1 MGAVLIFFRG
11 NSMNFNVLNLASKY
25 YRYIHSLGVVLIV
38 SIIGSSFAYS
48 IPALDLRS
56 MKDFAIIAGSTIT
69 GVPPVMIKGNVGLSP
84 AAGSFVIGFDGTD
97 VDGNLY
103 VVDASGPPGSINDAT
118 LMQTAKSDLTIAY
131 NDAAGRTPVP
141 TGDFL
146 NPGGGDIGGLNLVP
160 GLYKFTS
167 AAGITGSDVTLTGGP
182 NDVWIFQI
190 ASSLNLGSGIK
201 VILAGGA
208 QAANIFW
215 QVGTSAT
222 LGTYSTFK
230 GTILADQSIS
240 LGTGATIDGRSL
252 AFEGAVTMGSGVT
265 TNRSDLASGPI
276 FSSDKS
282 QLNFGN
288 VSVGSSKQDS
298 VTITNIGTADLI
310 MDSVRSSNIV
320 FTVTPNN
327 ATIAPNASKK
337 YYVTFTPTAAGLKNA
352 FVYFYHND
360 PDKKDS
366 ISLSGTGVTAPI
378 FTVNPTSL
386 NFGNVAIGNSKKDSV
401 TVTNTGTA
409 NLIISSVTSSNT
421 SFTVTPLTGTIAPG
435 GSQKYYVTFTP
446 VLNGSN
452 SGKVYFN
459 HNDPSLKDSISVSG
473 VSVAPI
479 FTVNPQSLNFGNVLI
494 GVSKKDSVTVTNTGT
509 SDLIITSMTR
519 SNTSYSFTPSNGTI
533 APGASMKFYIT
544 FAPLTDGLKSGY
556 IYFNHND
563 VSLKDSISVTGTG
576 VSPRFTANPTVLNFG
591 DVVNGTSKLD
601 SIIVSNVGTYNLI
614 ISNVT
619 SSNGLFVVTP
629 ANFVVAP
636 GTSKTFY
643 VTFSPLVDGIQNGA
657 IYFYHNASSIRSTV
671 VVSGNGVSPKF
682 SVNPNSLNFG
692 NVVLGSDSTKSVTV
706 TNTGTSAL
714 IINNMTSSN
723 GQFTVDPT
731 PITILPGAAYN
742 IDITFAP
749 LSDGLKTGYIY
760 FYHNASNLKDSVSV
774 SGTGVSPRFTVT
786 PTHVDFGE
794 VRNGTDK
801 TEFVTVT
808 NTGTSNLVISSVTSD
823 NAVYTVSQSDGAIAP
838 GASEIF
844 YITFSPLVDGLQTG
858 NIYFNHNAAT
868 MQDIVTVSGTG
879 ISPIFSVNLNNLDFG
894 DVRNHT
900 TKTLPVTVTNIG
912 TASLNISSITSNNPL
927 FTIVSQSGGP
937 IAPGESE
944 IIYITFSPL
953 VDGLQSGNIY
963 FNHDAANMQNIVTVS
978 GTGVSSKFS
987 INLNNIDFG
996 EVRNGTTKTDFVIIT
1011 NTGTA
1016 SLNISDIISSND
1028 VFTVDPEFASI
1039 APGATM
1045 KIYITFAPIVDG
1057 LQNGIIYFNHDAL
1070 NMQNTITVTGTGV
1083 SPHLSFNRLYIDFG
1097 DVLVGDSKLDSVMVY
1112 NTGRYELIIF
1122 STTSTY
1128 KLFTVTPAGG
1138 TLAPGDSMLFYI
1150 RFTPI
1155 ENGLRKG
1162 YVYFNDT
1169 DNDQNFPVSLK
1180 GVGVSPKFAI
1190 MPSSLNFGMV
1200 KVGKTKMDS
1209 VMVTNT
1215 GNMNLIISQIV
1226 SVDDVFA
1233 ISPGVASIAPGESKK
1248 FYVTFTPKVDG
1259 LVFSFLNF
1267 IHNAPNKNDWYSV
1280 TGIGGDDGQ
1289 SPVFF
1294 ANVSSLDFGTLVLG
1308 DKKQLSVKVT
1318 NKGLTDLLISEILST
1333 NAHYTVS
1340 QSSGVIPPGA
1350 SQDFFITF
1358 EPTVIGRVDAQIRF
1372 THNAG
1377 IDIVNVTGNAIDVM
1391 TISDARKLPLG
1402 TEFAIEGIVTRSAG
1416 SYTRVQDP
1424 TAAITLVQHSG
1435 AFFDEVAGDR
1445 IKMGDRVR
1453 IQGVMSELDYLMVV
1467 NGTDLVAFERL
1478 SRSNVLPIPQIV
1490 TLAEVAAN
1498 GEKYE
1503 SELINVVELTIQNVG
1518 DATFLASTTYLTTDP
1533 SDKTN
1538 TVVIRIGNTADT
1550 YMDGM
1555 PMFETGTFVGVL
1567 GQSSLNDPAKGY
1579 QLTPVLSTDLFFVV
1593 SGVLDNENA
1602 SVFSLSDNYPNPFSK
1617 SSTIEFNLIK
1627 PDFVTL
1633 KIMDVLGNT
1642 VKTLVEGY
1650 VEAGSHS
1657 VTYFVDEN
1665 SQVQGSGT
1673 YFYRLDV
1680 GKYSSTKQMLLVK

>member
-1 MGAVLIFFRG
+1 MRAVLFFFRG
-11 NSMNFNVLNLASKY
+11 NSMNFNFLNLASKY

-56 MKDFAIIAGSTIT
+56 MQDFAIIAGSTIT
-69 GVPPVMIKGNVGLSP
+69 GIPPVMIKGNVGLSP
-84 AAGSFVIGFDGTD
+84 AAGSFVIGFDGTN
-97 VDGNLY
+97 VTDGFIY
-103 VVDASGPPGSINDAT
+103 VVDASGPLGSINDAT

-146 NPGGGDIGGLNLVP
+146 NPGAGNIGGLNLVP

-167 AAGITGSDVTLTGGP
+167 DAAITGSDVTLTGGP

-190 ASSLNLGSGIK
+190 ATSLNLGSGIK

-252 AFEGAVTMGSGVT
+252 AFEAAVTMGSGVT

-282 QLNFGN
+282 NLNFGN
-288 VSVGSSKQDS
+288 VNVGSSKKDS
-298 VTITNIGTADLI
+298 VTIKNIGTANLI
-310 MDSVRSSNIV
+310 IDSVRSSNVV

-327 ATIAPNASKK
+327 ATLAPGATKK

-366 ISLSGTGVTAPI
+366 ISLSGTGATAPI

-386 NFGNVAIGNSKKDSV
+386 NFGNVLNGSNKMDSV
-401 TVTNTGTA
+401 VVKNIGTA
-409 NLIISSVTSSNT
+409 NLIITSVASSNNLY
-421 SFTVTPLTGTIAPG
+421 TVTPGNGTIVPG
-435 GSQKYYVTFTP
+435 ALMKFYVTFAPITDGIK
-446 VLNGSN
+446 NGY
-452 SGKVYFN
+452 VYFN
-459 HNDPSLKDSISVSG
+459 HN
-473 VSVAPI
+473 
-479 FTVNPQSLNFGNVLI
+479 
-494 GVSKKDSVTVTNTGT
+494 
-509 SDLIITSMTR
+509 
-519 SNTSYSFTPSNGTI
+519 
-533 APGASMKFYIT
+533 AST
-544 FAPLTDGLKSGY
+544 T
-556 IYFNHND
+556 
-563 VSLKDSISVTGTG
+563 KDSISVTGTG
-576 VSPRFTANPTVLNFG
+576 VSPKFTANPMSIDFGNVVL
-591 DVVNGTSKLD
+591 GTNELD
-601 SIIVSNVGTYNLI
+601 SIIVTNTGTSNLI

-619 SSNGLFVVTP
+619 SATAAYKVTP
-629 ANFVVAP
+629 VNGTLTP

-643 VTFSPLVDGIQNGA
+643 VKFTPLVDGPYQGA
-657 IYFYHNASSIRSTV
+657 IYFYHNASALRTTV
-671 VVSGNGVSPKF
+671 VVSGTGVSPKF
-682 SVNPNSLNFG
+682 SVNPNNLNYG
-692 NVVLGSDSTKSVTV
+692 NVVLGTNSTKSVTV

-714 IINNMTSSN
+714 VINNITSSN
-723 GQFTVDPT
+723 GQFTVNPS
-731 PITILPGAAYN
+731 PQTIQPGQSH
-742 IDITFAP
+742 IFDITFAP
-749 LSDGLKTGYIY
+749 LTDGLKNGYIY
-760 FYHNASNLKDSVSV
+760 FIHNASTLKDSISV
-774 SGTGVSPRFTVT
+774 IGTGVSPKFSVT

-794 VRNGTDK
+794 VRNGTNK

-808 NTGTSNLVISSVTSD
+808 NTGTSNLVISSVTSG
-823 NAVYTVSQSDGAIAP
+823 NAVYSVTQSDGAIAP

-844 YITFSPLVDGLQTG
+844 YITFAPLVDGLQTG

-868 MQDIVTVSGTG
+868 VQDIVTASGTG
-879 ISPIFSVNLNNLDFG
+879 ISPVFSVNLNNLDFG

-900 TKTLPVTVTNIG
+900 SKTESVTVTNIG
-912 TASLNISSITSNNPL
+912 TASLNISSVTSNNPL
-927 FTIVSQSGGP
+927 FTVVSQSGGP
-937 IAPGESE
+937 IAPGASE
-944 IIYITFSPL
+944 IFYITFSPL

-1016 SLNISDIISSND
+1016 SLNISDIISSNE
-1028 VFTVDPEFASI
+1028 VFTVDPESASI

-1045 KIYITFAPIVDG
+1045 KIFVTFAPLVDG

-1070 NMQNTITVTGTGV
+1070 NMQNMITVSGTGI
-1083 SPHLSFNRLYIDFG
+1083 SPHLSFDRLYIDFG
-1097 DVLVGDSKLDSVMVY
+1097 DVLVGDSQLVSGSKLDSVTVT
-1112 NTGRYELIIF
+1112 NTGRYELVIF

-1138 TLAPGDSMLFYI
+1138 TLAPGDSMKFYI

-1169 DNDQNFPVSLK
+1169 DDDRNFPVSLK
-1180 GVGVSPKFAI
+1180 GVGVAPKFKILA
-1190 MPSSLNFGMV
+1190 SSLNFGMV

-1215 GNMNLIISQIV
+1215 GNMNLVINQIV
-1226 SVDDVFA
+1226 SVNDVFT
-1233 ISPGVASIAPGESKK
+1233 ISPGIASIAPGDSKK
-1248 FYVTFTPKVDG
+1248 FYISFTPKADG
-1259 LVFSFLNF
+1259 LVFSFINF

-1294 ANVSSLDFGTLVLG
+1294 ANVSGLDFGTLVLG
-1308 DKKQLSVKVT
+1308 NKKQLSVKVT

-1333 NAHYTVS
+1333 NSHYTVS

-1350 SQDFFITF
+1350 SQDLFITF
-1358 EPTVIGRVDAQIRF
+1358 EPTVIGRLDAQIKF

-1377 IDIVNVTGNAIDVM
+1377 IDIVNVTGNAIEVM
-1391 TISDARKLPLG
+1391 TISDARKLPFG

-1416 SYTRVQDP
+1416 SYTRMQDQ

-1453 IQGVMSELDYLMVV
+1453 IQGVISEIDYLMVV

-1478 SRSNVLPIPQIV
+1478 SRSNPLPIPV
-1490 TLAEVAAN
+1490 KLTLAEVAAN
-1498 GEKYE
+1498 GEQYE
-1503 SELINVVELTIQNVG
+1503 SELINIVELTILDVG
-1518 DATFLASTTYLTTDP
+1518 DATFLPSTTYLTTDP

-1538 TVVIRIGNTADT
+1538 TVAIRIGNSADT
-1550 YMDGM
+1550 FMDGM

-1567 GQSSLNDPAKGY
+1567 SQSSLNNPAKGY
-1579 QLTPVLSTDLFFVV
+1579 QLTPVLSTDLFFVL

-1602 SVFSLSDNYPNPFSK
+1602 NVFSLSDNYPNPFSK

-1657 VTYFVDEN
+1657 VTYVIDDN
-1665 SQVQGSGT
+1665 SKIQGSGI

>member
-1 MGAVLIFFRG
+1 
-11 NSMNFNVLNLASKY
+11 
-25 YRYIHSLGVVLIV
+25 
-38 SIIGSSFAYS
+38 
-48 IPALDLRS
+48 
-56 MKDFAIIAGSTIT
+56 
-69 GVPPVMIKGNVGLSP
+69 
-84 AAGSFVIGFDGTD
+84 
-97 VDGNLY
+97 
-103 VVDASGPPGSINDAT
+103 
-118 LMQTAKSDLTIAY
+118 
-131 NDAAGRTPVP
+131 
-141 TGDFL
+141 
-146 NPGGGDIGGLNLVP
+146 
-160 GLYKFTS
+160 
-167 AAGITGSDVTLTGGP
+167 
-182 NDVWIFQI
+182 
-190 ASSLNLGSGIK
+190 
-201 VILAGGA
+201 
-208 QAANIFW
+208 
-215 QVGTSAT
+215 
-222 LGTYSTFK
+222 
-230 GTILADQSIS
+230 
-240 LGTGATIDGRSL
+240 
-252 AFEGAVTMGSGVT
+252 
-265 TNRSDLASGPI
+265 
-276 FSSDKS
+276 
-282 QLNFGN
+282 
-288 VSVGSSKQDS
+288 
-298 VTITNIGTADLI
+298 
-310 MDSVRSSNIV
+310 
-320 FTVTPNN
+320 
-327 ATIAPNASKK
+327 
-337 YYVTFTPTAAGLKNA
+337 
-352 FVYFYHND
+352 
-360 PDKKDS
+360 
-366 ISLSGTGVTAPI
+366 
-378 FTVNPTSL
+378 
-386 NFGNVAIGNSKKDSV
+386 V
-401 TVTNTGTA
+401 TVTN
-409 NLIISSVTSSNT
+409 I
-421 SFTVTPLTGTIAPG
+421 
-435 GSQKYYVTFTP
+435 
-446 VLNGSN
+446 
-452 SGKVYFN
+452 
-459 HNDPSLKDSISVSG
+459 
-473 VSVAPI
+473 
-479 FTVNPQSLNFGNVLI
+479 
-494 GVSKKDSVTVTNTGT
+494 
-509 SDLIITSMTR
+509 
-519 SNTSYSFTPSNGTI
+519 
-533 APGASMKFYIT
+533 
-544 FAPLTDGLKSGY
+544 
-556 IYFNHND
+556 
-563 VSLKDSISVTGTG
+563 
-576 VSPRFTANPTVLNFG
+576 
-591 DVVNGTSKLD
+591 
-601 SIIVSNVGTYNLI
+601 
-614 ISNVT
+614 
-619 SSNGLFVVTP
+619 
-629 ANFVVAP
+629 
-636 GTSKTFY
+636 
-643 VTFSPLVDGIQNGA
+643 
-657 IYFYHNASSIRSTV
+657 
-671 VVSGNGVSPKF
+671 
-682 SVNPNSLNFG
+682 
-692 NVVLGSDSTKSVTV
+692 
-706 TNTGTSAL
+706 
-714 IINNMTSSN
+714 
-723 GQFTVDPT
+723 
-731 PITILPGAAYN
+731 
-742 IDITFAP
+742 
-749 LSDGLKTGYIY
+749 
-760 FYHNASNLKDSVSV
+760 
-774 SGTGVSPRFTVT
+774 
-786 PTHVDFGE
+786 
-794 VRNGTDK
+794 
-801 TEFVTVT
+801 
-808 NTGTSNLVISSVTSD
+808 GTSNLVISSVTSG
-823 NAVYTVSQSDGAIAP
+823 NSVYTVSQSDGAIAP

-844 YITFSPLVDGLQTG
+844 YITFSPLVDGLQNG

-868 MQDIVTVSGTG
+868 VQDIVTVSGTG

-900 TKTLPVTVTNIG
+900 TKTESVTVTNIG

-953 VDGLQSGNIY
+953 VDGLQTGNIY
-963 FNHDAANMQNIVTVS
+963 FNHDAANMQNMITVS

-1045 KIYITFAPIVDG
+1045 KIYVTFAPLVDG
-1057 LQNGIIYFNHDAL
+1057 EQNGIIYFNHDAL
-1070 NMQNTITVTGTGV
+1070 NMQNTITVTGIGV

-1180 GVGVSPKFAI
+1180 GVGVAPKFAI

-1215 GNMNLIISQIV
+1215 GNMNLIINQIV

-1233 ISPGVASIAPGESKK
+1233 ISPGVASIAPGETKK

-1391 TISDARKLPLG
+1391 TISDARNLPLG

-1416 SYTRVQDP
+1416 SYTRMQDP

-1453 IQGVMSELDYLMVV
+1453 IQGVMSEIDNLMVV